1 MGASRLSRLLSRH
14 GPTNFLRHVLRGHR
28 AIFIDY
34 PGRFTPRYGYGAP
47 PHPELYRL
55 LDGERRSYAE
65 FLSRCLGL
73 EKSFRSI
80 PARGDGASTEPAWIN
95 GYLSGLDAAAL
106 YATLVFSNP
115 ERYVEVGSGNSTR
128 FARRAI
134 RDHGLRTRITSID
147 PRPRVEIDSIAD
159 EIIRERL
166 EETDL
171 RVMTGLK
178 AGDVLFIDGTHRCF
192 MNSDVTVTFLEILPR
207 LPAGVRVH
215 IHDIFLPYD
224 YPPDWVDN
232 HYSEQYVLGAYLLGG
247 ASRMRISFASA
258 FASQDPELKPI
269 LDPVWD
275 GIGEKGIDRRG
286 CSFWMERT

>member
-1 MGASRLSRLLSRH
+1 VARSRR
-14 GPTNFLRHVLRGHR
+14 GPTNFLRHVLHGHR

-34 PGRFTPRYGYGAP
+34 PGRFTPRYGHGAP

-55 LDGERRSYAE
+55 LDGERRAYAD
-65 FLSRCLGL
+65 FLTRCLGL
-73 EKSFRSI
+73 EKSLRSI
-80 PARGDGASTEPAWIN
+80 PARGDEASTEPAWIN

-106 YATLVFSNP
+106 YATLVLTNP

-147 PRPRVEIDSIAD
+147 PKPRVEIDSIAD
-159 EIIRERL
+159 EVIRARL

-171 RVMTGLK
+171 RVVTGLR
-178 AGDVLFIDGTHRCF
+178 AGDVLFIDGSHRCF
-192 MNSDVTVTFLEILPR
+192 MNSDVTVTFLEVLPR
-207 LPAGVRVH
+207 LAAGVRVH

-224 YPPDWVDN
+224 YPPDWIDR
-232 HYSEQYVLGAYLLGG
+232 HYSEQYVLAAYLLGG
-247 ASRMRISFASA
+247 GSRIRISFPSA
-258 FASQDPELKPI
+258 FASQDPELERM
-269 LDPVWD
+269 LDPLWD
-275 GIGEKGIDRRG
+275 GIGEKGIDRQG

>member
-1 MGASRLSRLLSRH
+1 MG
-14 GPTNFLRHVLRGHR
+14 FLRHVLRGHR

-47 PHPELYRL
+47 PHRELYSL
-55 LDGERRSYAE
+55 LDRERPAYAA
-65 FLSRCLGL
+65 FLGRCLEL
-73 EKSFRSI
+73 EKHLRAI
-80 PARGDGASTEPAWIN
+80 PARGDGVSMEPAWIN

-106 YATLVFSNP
+106 YATLAFSNP
-115 ERYVEVGSGNSTR
+115 GRYVEVGSGNSTR

-159 EIIRERL
+159 EVLRAPL

-171 RVMTGLK
+171 KWVTGLG
-178 AGDVLFIDGTHRCF
+178 AGDVLFIDGSHRCF
-192 MNSDVTVTFLEILPR
+192 MNSDVTVAFLEVLPR

-224 YPPDWVDN
+224 YPPEWTEH
-232 HYSEQYVLGAYLLGG
+232 HYSEQYLLAAYLLGG
-247 ASRMRISFASA
+247 ASGTRITLANTFVSR
-258 FASQDPELKPI
+258 DPELSPL
-269 LDPVWD
+269 LDPLWN
-275 GIGEKGIDRRG
+275 GIGDAGIDRHG